1 MIKKILNK
9 SLDFINPPII
19 QFSPIRT
26 GSTLVYNILREVFPA
41 KRISKKHNYSKILK
55 NDKMIVTFRNPMD
68 SLASSIKRYKLE
80 VNDVNIKNQILEL
93 KENGLDD
100 LYEIFQNKNILK
112 LKYENFYNNY
122 DFIFNN
128 IETYFN
134 IKIHLEDRQRI
145 KKKYNVEVVFNFTKQ
160 FQEFSEGDKSTNFH
174 GSHISNSK
182 GLLNSYKDLFNK

>member
-1 MIKKILNK
+1 
-9 SLDFINPPII
+9 
-19 QFSPIRT
+19 
-26 GSTLVYNILREVFPA
+26 
-41 KRISKKHNYSKILK
+41 
-55 NDKMIVTFRNPMD
+55 MD

-182 GLLNSYKDLFNK
+182 GLLNSHKDLFNKEQIKLIERELDKYQIKFNYKQNNS